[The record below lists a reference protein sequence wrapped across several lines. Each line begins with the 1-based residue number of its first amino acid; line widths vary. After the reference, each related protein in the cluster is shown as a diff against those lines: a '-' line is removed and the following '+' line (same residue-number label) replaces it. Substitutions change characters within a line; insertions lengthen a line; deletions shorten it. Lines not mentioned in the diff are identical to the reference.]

1 MFFKVIIS
9 ADQLLVLID
18 HSLGS
23 IMKWPYNKLLINLI
37 RSVITGKSQTSA
49 LINIDL
55 NIAQS
60 IHQIKAS
67 GL

>member
-23 IMKWPYNKLLINLI
+23 IMKRPYNKLLINLTFSHYREI
-37 RSVITGKSQTSA
+37 S
-49 LINIDL
+49 DL
-55 NIAQS
+55 
-60 IHQIKAS
+60 
-67 GL
+67 GLDQY